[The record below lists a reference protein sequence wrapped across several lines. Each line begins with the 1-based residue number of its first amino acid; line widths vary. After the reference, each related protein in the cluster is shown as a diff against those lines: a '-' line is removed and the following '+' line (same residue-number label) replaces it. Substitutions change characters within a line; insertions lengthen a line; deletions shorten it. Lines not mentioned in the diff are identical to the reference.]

1 MNTIN
6 FLTKKLSNHDIS
18 NDELI
23 DDLITIQ
30 LEKMK
35 DTVDSLIRNEMMKT
49 IVELVKLKSW
59 LYLFQNNI
67 NKI

>member
-1 MNTIN
+1 MNTID
-6 FLTKKLSNHDIS
+6 FLTKDLSNHNIS

-49 IVELVKLKSW
+49 IVELVKLKS
-59 LYLFQNNI
+59 
-67 NKI
+67 

>member
-49 IVELVKLKSW
+49 IVELVKLKS
-59 LYLFQNNI
+59 
-67 NKI
+67 

>member
-18 NDELI
+18 NNELI

-49 IVELVKLKSW
+49 IVELVKLKS
-59 LYLFQNNI
+59 
-67 NKI
+67 